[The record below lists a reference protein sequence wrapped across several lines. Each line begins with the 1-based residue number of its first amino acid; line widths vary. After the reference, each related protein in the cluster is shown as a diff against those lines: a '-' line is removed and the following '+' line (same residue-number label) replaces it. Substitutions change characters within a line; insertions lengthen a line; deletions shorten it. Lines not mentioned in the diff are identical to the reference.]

1 MEALKESKIDVILLA
16 SPYFNHNSGKQKPQV
31 SKNVTAGEGDVNS
44 ITIMNLKA
52 YIKQNYVLKAELK
65 NERDEI

>member
-52 YIKQNYVLKAELK
+52 YIK
-65 NERDEI
+65 

>member
-1 MEALKESKIDVILLA
+1 MEALKER
-16 SPYFNHNSGKQKPQV
+16 NHNSGKQKPQV

-52 YIKQNYVLKAELK
+52 YIK
-65 NERDEI
+65 